1 LDLLYDNV
9 YQIVFIDFAI
19 LFPDAFEDGVI
30 GDKSI
35 DLNDELGIKDNI
47 PQTIMYLPNL
57 RNLSFR
63 CNKYI
68 PPFIFD
74 MIDLRSLH
82 IGRKLRELTSDINKL
97 INLKKIIIN
106 SELLENLPIFT
117 LPKLTS
123 LIIYNSSIM
132 QMTVIGLYILT
143 RLNISNSTLTILPSL
158 NHLKYLTTLKLDSNY
173 LEEFTDISLP
183 LLTRLKLH
191 DNQIKEFKNNN
202 FPQLRYLRLT
212 NNWLDKLDN
221 NSLPN
226 LSTLYLDNNGIV
238 YLDLKNVPK
247 LTHLDVSINEIV
259 EIKNIPSGIKSI
271 DAENN
276 KITELFENG
285 LQFKSLSRLNVSENC
300 ISNIGEID
308 CPNLDDLDLS
318 YNKLTK
324 IPIIKNSKLE
334 ELNICKNNISGDID
348 IPITLVKLY
357 ANDNMITKINNIK
370 MCSFMEILCLI
381 SNNISGDIDI
391 PTSIAECYACKNS
404 ITKINNINDC
414 DSLRILMLHYNKFT
428 EIPNFPSHSHL
439 EELSMAYNNIS
450 DDCMSIPIYISKLDL
465 SHNNISNIDCL
476 ISGYYDNLTSLDVSY
491 NNISKISNI
500 HGTKQ
505 LEMLDLRHNPIT
517 SSKITKKTHNR
528 IRTIYCNYDNCDSSD
543 YEDGSESEYCDS
555 SYDNGW

>member
-1 LDLLYDNV
+1 
-9 YQIVFIDFAI
+9 
-19 LFPDAFEDGVI
+19 
-30 GDKSI
+30 
-35 DLNDELGIKDNI
+35 
-47 PQTIMYLPNL
+47 
-57 RNLSFR
+57 
-63 CNKYI
+63 
-68 PPFIFD
+68 
-74 MIDLRSLH
+74 
-82 IGRKLRELTSDINKL
+82 
-97 INLKKIIIN
+97 
-106 SELLENLPIFT
+106 
-117 LPKLTS
+117 
-123 LIIYNSSIM
+123 
-132 QMTVIGLYILT
+132 
-143 RLNISNSTLTILPSL
+143 
-158 NHLKYLTTLKLDSNY
+158 
-173 LEEFTDISLP
+173 
-183 LLTRLKLH
+183 
-191 DNQIKEFKNNN
+191 
-202 FPQLRYLRLT
+202 
-212 NNWLDKLDN
+212 
-221 NSLPN
+221 
-226 LSTLYLDNNGIV
+226 
-238 YLDLKNVPK
+238 
-247 LTHLDVSINEIV
+247 
-259 EIKNIPSGIKSI
+259 
-271 DAENN
+271 
-276 KITELFENG
+276 
-285 LQFKSLSRLNVSENC
+285 
-300 ISNIGEID
+300 
-308 CPNLDDLDLS
+308 
-318 YNKLTK
+318 
-324 IPIIKNSKLE
+324 
-334 ELNICKNNISGDID
+334 
-348 IPITLVKLY
+348 
-357 ANDNMITKINNIK
+357 